1 MKEYINEKR
10 KMLVKQKEM
19 LKLDDKN
26 TETLTKYMNNLDI

>member
-1 MKEYINEKR
+1 MKEYISEKR

-19 LKLDDKN
+19 LKLDGKN